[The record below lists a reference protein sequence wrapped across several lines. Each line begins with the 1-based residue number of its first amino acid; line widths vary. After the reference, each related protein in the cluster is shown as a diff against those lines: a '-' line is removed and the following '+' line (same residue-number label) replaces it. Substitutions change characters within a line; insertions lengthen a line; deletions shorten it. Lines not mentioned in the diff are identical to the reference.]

1 MSLKLIWLSGWASSG
16 KDTAAEVLCAAG
28 AKRLAFA
35 DSLKDMVAEKY
46 GFPRH
51 WCDSV
56 EGKATVISEEG
67 VSVREL
73 LIRDS
78 FEAKKQDINVFAR
91 IVFEKILNEFVKG
104 TKIIVI
110 SDWRFPHEY
119 HFVTGATAGIEPIT
133 VRITRPG
140 LEPLTDDS
148 EHQLDL
154 WDFNQHIENTVL
166 EDFQNRVVKILD

>member
-73 LIRDS
+73 LIRNS

-154 WDFNQHIENTVL
+154 WDFNQYIENTVL
-166 EDFQNRVVKILD
+166 EDFQNRVAKILD

>member
-16 KDTAAEVLCAAG
+16 KDTAAEVLCRGG

-35 DSLKDMVAEKY
+35 DSLKDMVAKKY

-56 EGKATVISEEG
+56 EGKATVISEYG
-67 VSVREL
+67 ASVREL
-73 LIRDS
+73 LIKDS

-91 IVFEKILNEFVKG
+91 IVFEKILNEFVNG

-119 HFVTGATAGIEPIT
+119 HFITGAPAGIDPIT

-140 LEPLTDDS
+140 LDPLTDDS

-166 EDFQNRVVKILD
+166 EEFQNRVVKILD

>member
-1 MSLKLIWLSGWASSG
+1 
-16 KDTAAEVLCAAG
+16 
-28 AKRLAFA
+28 
-35 DSLKDMVAEKY
+35 MVAEKY

-56 EGKATVISEEG
+56 EGKATVISEQG

-78 FEAKKQDINVFAR
+78 FEAKKQDINIFAR

-119 HFVTGATAGIEPIT
+119 HFITGAPAGIDPIT

-140 LEPLTDDS
+140 LDPLTDDS

-166 EDFQNRVVKILD
+166 EEFQNRVVKILD

>member
-16 KDTAAEVLCAAG
+16 KDTAAEVLCRGG

-35 DSLKDMVAEKY
+35 DSLKDMVAKKY

-56 EGKATVISEEG
+56 EGKATVISEYG
-67 VSVREL
+67 ASVREL
-73 LIRDS
+73 LIKDS

-91 IVFEKILNEFVKG
+91 IVFEKILNEFVNG

-140 LEPLTDDS
+140 LEPLADDS
-148 EHQLDL
+148 EHQLDF
-154 WDFNQHIENTVL
+154 WNFNEHIENTVL
-166 EDFQNRVVKILD
+166 EDFQNRIAKILD

>member
-1 MSLKLIWLSGWASSG
+1 MSLRLIWLSGWASSG
-16 KDTAAEVLCAAG
+16 KDTAAEILCRGG

-56 EGKATVISEEG
+56 EGKATVISEHG
-67 VSVREL
+67 ASVREL

-78 FEAKKQDINVFAR
+78 FEAKKQDINIFAR

-110 SDWRFPHEY
+110 SDWRYPHEY

-140 LEPLTDDS
+140 LEPLADDS
-148 EHQLDL
+148 EHQLDF

-166 EDFQNRVVKILD
+166 EEFQNRVAKILN

>member
-78 FEAKKQDINVFAR
+78 FEAKKQDINVFSK

-154 WDFNQHIENTVL
+154 WDFNQYIENTVL
-166 EDFQNRVVKILD
+166 EDFQNRVAKILD

>member
-16 KDTAAEVLCAAG
+16 KDTAAEVLCRGG

-35 DSLKDMVAEKY
+35 DSLKDMVAKKY

-56 EGKATVISEEG
+56 EGKATVISEYG
-67 VSVREL
+67 ASVREL
-73 LIRDS
+73 LIKDS

-91 IVFEKILNEFVKG
+91 IVFEKILNEFVNG

-140 LEPLTDDS
+140 LEPLADDS
-148 EHQLDL
+148 EHQLDF
-154 WDFNQHIENTVL
+154 WNFNEHIENTVL
-166 EDFQNRVVKILD
+166 EDFQNRVAKILD

>member
-1 MSLKLIWLSGWASSG
+1 MSLRLIWLSGWASSG
-16 KDTAAEVLCAAG
+16 KDTAAEILCRGG

-56 EGKATVISEEG
+56 EGKATVISEHG
-67 VSVREL
+67 ASVREL

-78 FEAKKQDINVFAR
+78 FEAKKHDINIFAR

-110 SDWRFPHEY
+110 SDWRYPHEY

-140 LEPLTDDS
+140 LEPLADDS
-148 EHQLDL
+148 EHQLDF

-166 EDFQNRVVKILD
+166 EEFQNRVAKILN

>member
-1 MSLKLIWLSGWASSG
+1 MSLRLIWLSGWASSG
-16 KDTAAEVLCAAG
+16 KDTAAEILCRGG

-56 EGKATVISEEG
+56 EGKATVISEYG
-67 VSVREL
+67 ASVREL

-78 FEAKKQDINVFAR
+78 FEAKKHDINIFAR

-110 SDWRFPHEY
+110 SDWRYPHEY
-119 HFVTGATAGIEPIT
+119 HFVTGATAGIEPFT

-140 LEPLTDDS
+140 LEPLADDS
-148 EHQLDL
+148 EHQLDF

-166 EDFQNRVVKILD
+166 EEFQNHVAKILH